1 MKSLQYSL
9 IAAILCVASAALAE
23 PLIVGAGIDKAAA
36 DMKAKKYDDSALQ
49 MGASD
54 ESNALK
60 FWQIDEGTLIA
71 VYSKKERKITQL
83 SFRLSDERARS
94 VRKEFTFSVTSFDP
108 DTGVMILQT
117 KKPEKE

>member
-36 DMKAKKYDDSALQ
+36 DMQAKKYKETGLQ
-49 MGASD
+49 MGGSD
-54 ESNALK
+54 DSIALK
-60 FWQIDEGTLIA
+60 FWVVDEGTLIA
-71 VYSKKERKITQL
+71 VYSKNERKITSL

-94 VRKEFTFSVTSFDP
+94 IRKEFYFSVTSFDP
-108 DTGVMILQT
+108 DTGVMTLQT